1 MGRTIAQIVGSIVD
15 ELSPLSSEERKRA
28 VQAAMTL
35 LGEETIKASAPIEEV
50 AIGTER
56 LSTRTR
62 AWMKQNE
69 ISMDKLQQT
78 FLIDNDNAEVIATI
92 PGSNK
97 KEQTRNA
104 YILMGIGRFVLTGE
118 QKFDDASA
126 RSLCQRFGFYDSA
139 NHAKYT
145 KGNSEF
151 TGSSQSG
158 WTITQPGLKAGAA
171 LIKTIAKEG

>member
-1 MGRTIAQIVGSIVD
+1 MGKTIAQIVGSIVD
-15 ELSPLSSEERKRA
+15 ELSALSSEERKRA

-35 LGEETIKASAPIEEV
+35 LGEDTIKAVPQIEEV
-50 AIGTER
+50 TVGTER
-56 LSTRTR
+56 LNMRVR

-69 ISMDKLQQT
+69 ISMDELQQA
-78 FLIDNDNAEVIATI
+78 FLIDNDNVEVIATV

-97 KEQTRNA
+97 KEQTQNA
-104 YILMGIGRFVLTGE
+104 YILTGIGRFLLTGE

-139 NHAKYT
+139 NHAKHT
-145 KGNSEF
+145 KANSGF
-151 TGSSQSG
+151 TGASQSG

-171 LIKTIAKEG
+171 LVKTIAK

>member
-1 MGRTIAQIVGSIVD
+1 MGKTIAQIVGNIVD
-15 ELSPLSSEERKRA
+15 ELSGLSSEERKRA

-35 LGEETIKASAPIEEV
+35 LGEEPIKTSLQIEEV
-50 AIGTER
+50 AIGTEH
-56 LSTRTR
+56 LNTRVR

-69 ISMDKLQQT
+69 ISMDQLQQA
-78 FLIDNDNAEVIATI
+78 FLIENGNAEVIATI

-104 YILMGIGRFVLTGE
+104 YILTGVGRFALTGE

-139 NHAKYT
+139 NHAKST

-171 LIKTIAKEG
+171 LVKTIARSG